1 MLTGHFRRLV
11 ESLDHAARVSNV
23 LTCNI
28 KGGAVVHDND
38 LIAAIHTPNGENA
51 RQRASQGFTFI
62 TVASDLTHLEQAAR
76 DHLAKARGN

>member
-1 MLTGHFRRLV
+1 M
-11 ESLDHAARVSNV
+11 
-23 LTCNI
+23 
-28 KGGAVVHDND
+28 VHDND
-38 LIAAIHTPNGENA
+38 LIAAIHTPNGETA